1 MTLRGM
7 SSAKRRDSRSKR
19 RAAGSEL
26 RVVQSR
32 SDEGLARKKNQGS
45 IVRTHILH
53 AFHTHRSA
61 KQVRVVRTH
70 RSKSNEQQCSHRPHL
85 LSSVAQHAP
94 CFGRREKSGSRCEFR
109 HTMPVHVT
117 EFSHIAAP
125 KVSNKKQACGNRF
138 ALMDCTARTLR
149 RKNNRHC
156 DEMRQFSAKHLSRGD
171 KTRGAG
177 ILRT

>member
-1 MTLRGM
+1 MTLQGM
-7 SSAKRRDSRSKR
+7 SSAKLGDSRSKL
-19 RAAGSEL
+19 RAAVSKL

-85 LSSVAQHAP
+85 RSSVAQHAP
-94 CFGRREKSGSRCEFR
+94 CFGRRENPGVGANFGTRCQFTSQSSVTSPQPKYRTKSRPAATDLRSWIAQHAPCVGKISDPQWNAAILCE
-109 HTMPVHVT
+109 T
-117 EFSHIAAP
+117 SQ
-125 KVSNKKQACGNRF
+125 SW
-138 ALMDCTARTLR
+138 
-149 RKNNRHC
+149 
-156 DEMRQFSAKHLSRGD
+156 
-171 KTRGAG
+171 
-177 ILRT
+177 